1 MEIKLDM
8 KELLSLIP
16 KESKKSVLYCEV
28 EKSSYEAFFYSF
40 YDDGKCIQSNELVD
54 QGFIND
60 YSLEEAVEKL
70 VKEVRELSCFD
81 SEKRNVVSAVIEGMT
96 VTWELEQFEK
106 TVGLYKIKKE
116 WKLKYGC
123 NPN

>member
-40 YDDGKCIQSNELVD
+40 
-54 QGFIND
+54 
-60 YSLEEAVEKL
+60 
-70 VKEVRELSCFD
+70 
-81 SEKRNVVSAVIEGMT
+81 
-96 VTWELEQFEK
+96 
-106 TVGLYKIKKE
+106 
-116 WKLKYGC
+116 
-123 NPN
+123 

>member
-16 KESKKSVLYCEV
+16 KESKKTVLYCEV
-28 EKSSYEAFFYSF
+28 EKSSYEVFFYSF

-60 YSLEEAVEKL
+60 YSLGEAVEKL
-70 VKEVRELSCFD
+70 VKEVCELSVLIQK
-81 SEKRNVVSAVIEGMT
+81 KRNVVSAV
-96 VTWELEQFEK
+96 
-106 TVGLYKIKKE
+106 Y
-116 WKLKYGC
+116 
-123 NPN
+123 